1 MECRILVSFYHLLNH
16 LIMNRKYQLGLWKHL
31 LKLNDLFIKQ
41 LQYQSIELQK
51 FFVLLFL
58 FHILYQ

>member
-1 MECRILVSFYHLLNH
+1 MVYHILVSFYHLLSH
-16 LIMNRKYQLGLWKHL
+16 LIMSKKYQLGPWKQL

-41 LQYQSIELQK
+41 SQYQSIEFQK
-51 FFVLLFL
+51 FSVPLFL